1 MMTSEAVRCTGPLRR
16 HRRVAALAS
25 LLVLVLL
32 LGVTAFV
39 VPRAA
44 SHAPSRDAAL
54 RGDGALRLAPV
65 RGMVLQNGTSD
76 CGAATL
82 RNFALVTARAR
93 LADELASSIR
103 IDLFGTTV
111 GDMQTALAHAGIATR
126 AVRRSNLDLAPAD
139 VPAIL
144 LLRQHY
150 VVATGRTASGRLDVL
165 DPWLGHVAL
174 DRARYR
180 GEHVVVITETRP

>member
-1 MMTSEAVRCTGPLRR
+1 MITGEAVRCTGPLRC
-16 HRRVAALAS
+16 HRRAAVLGM
-25 LLVLVLL
+25 LLVLLMLGASAVAVLR
-32 LGVTAFV
+32 V
-39 VPRAA
+39 V
-44 SHAPSRDAAL
+44 SHAPSLDAAAL
-54 RGDGALRLAPV
+54 RGDGALRLAAV
-65 RGMVLQNGTSD
+65 RGMALQNGTSD

-93 LADELASSIR
+93 LADELASGVR

-111 GDMQTALAHAGIATR
+111 GDMQAALARAGIATR
-126 AVRRSNLDLAPAD
+126 AARRTNLDLAPAD
-139 VPAIL
+139 VPAIV

-174 DRARYR
+174 DRARFR
-180 GEHVVVITETRP
+180 REHVVVITETRP